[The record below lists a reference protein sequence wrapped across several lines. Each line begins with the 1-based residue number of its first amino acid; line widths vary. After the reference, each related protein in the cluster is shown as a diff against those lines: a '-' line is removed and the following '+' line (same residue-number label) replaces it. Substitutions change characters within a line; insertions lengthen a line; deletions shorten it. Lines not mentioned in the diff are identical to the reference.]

1 MSTTYKRILLKLSG
15 EVLAGEKGYGYDPET
30 AQTIAQEIKEVH
42 ELGVQIAIVLGGGN
56 IFRGVAGAA
65 QGFNRSTG
73 DTVGMLAT
81 MINALLFKETL
92 EASGMPARVLSATE
106 MNKVSEYYIRER
118 AIRHLEK
125 SRITIMGGGTGN
137 PYFTTDTAAA
147 LRAAEV
153 DCDVLMKATKVDGVY
168 ESDPIINP
176 DAKKLQSLTPQEA
189 LEKNIRVMDAAAFS
203 LCMDND
209 IPIAVFKLMKKG
221 NLRKC
226 IEGQPVGSVVR
237 KGA

>member
-1 MSTTYKRILLKLSG
+1 MSVAYKRILLKLSG
-15 EVLAGEKGYGYDPET
+15 EVLAGDKGYGYDP
-30 AQTIAQEIKEVH
+30 QIAVGIAREIKEVYDR
-42 ELGVQIAIVLGGGN
+42 GVQIALVLGGGN

-92 EASGMPARVLSATE
+92 EAEGMPTRVLSASE
-106 MNKVSEYYIRER
+106 MNKVSEFYIRER

-125 SRITIMGGGTGN
+125 HRIIIIGGGTGN

-147 LRAAEV
+147 LRAAEI

-168 ESDPIINP
+168 DSDPATNP
-176 DAKKLQSLTPQEA
+176 HAKKLQSLTPQEA
-189 LEKNIRVMDAAAFS
+189 LERNIRVMDAAAFS

-209 IPIAVFKLMKKG
+209 IPIAVFKLLEKG

>member
-1 MSTTYKRILLKLSG
+1 MPTAYKRILLKLSG
-15 EVLAGEKGYGYDPET
+15 EVLAGEKGYGYDPQT
-30 AQTIAQEIKEVH
+30 ALTIAREIHEVY
-42 ELGVQIAIVLGGGN
+42 ELGVQVAIVLGGGN

-92 EASGMPARVLSATE
+92 EALGMPGRVLSATE

-118 AIRHLEK
+118 AIGHLEK
-125 SRITIMGGGTGN
+125 NRVIIMGGGTGN

-168 ESDPIINP
+168 DCDPEKNP
-176 DAKKLQSLTPQEA
+176 QAKKFHSITPQQA

-203 LCMDND
+203 LCMEND
-209 IPIAVFKLMKKG
+209 IPIVVFKLMEKG

-226 IEGQPVGSVVR
+226 IEGQAVGSIVR